1 MRMGAMIEDAK
12 IARLWSNFNRLSD
25 EHKRLILKVTE
36 IIAHPEIPAVDAGS
50 GKDSQAGKTNTHQ
63 ERN

>member
-1 MRMGAMIEDAK
+1 MIEDAK

-36 IIAHPEIPAVDAGS
+36 IIAHLEIPALERGSS
-50 GKDSQAGKTNTHQ
+50 GKSSHALETNTHQ